1 MSLTSRRTNLIQ
13 QIIDIN
19 DEQTIEMLEDTLS
32 FHLHTKNKDITD
44 GLCREELEELESLV
58 KEPAE
63 KDTISEEEFNK
74 LFARWGTK

>member
-1 MSLTSRRTNLIQ
+1 MSLNTRRTNLIQ

-32 FHLHTKNKDITD
+32 FHLNTKNKDITD
-44 GLCREELEELESLV
+44 DLSKNDFEELDSLI

-63 KDTISEEEFNK
+63 KDIITEEEFNK

>member
-1 MSLTSRRTNLIQ
+1 MSLNTRRTNLIQ

-32 FHLHTKNKDITD
+32 FHLNTKNKDISD
-44 GLCREELEELESLV
+44 DLSKNDFEELDSLI

-63 KDTISEEEFNK
+63 KDIITEEEFNK